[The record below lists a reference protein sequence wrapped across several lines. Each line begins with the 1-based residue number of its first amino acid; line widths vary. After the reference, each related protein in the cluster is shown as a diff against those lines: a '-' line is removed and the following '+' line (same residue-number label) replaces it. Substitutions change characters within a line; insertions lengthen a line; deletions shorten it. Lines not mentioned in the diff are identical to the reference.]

1 MSDSTPRYP
10 DVVVPLSGEDGNAFF
25 IIARTSMAL
34 RRAGV
39 PREEITMFQEE
50 AMFSDYDNVIQTVME
65 WVSTE

>member
-1 MSDSTPRYP
+1 MSVNAPRYP
-10 DVVVPLSGEDGNAFF
+10 DIVVPLSGQDGNAFF
-25 IIARTSMAL
+25 IIGRTSMAL

>member
-10 DVVVPLSGEDGNAFF
+10 NIVVQLSGQDGNAFF
-25 IIARTSMAL
+25 IIARASMAL

-50 AMFSDYDNVIQTVME
+50 AMSSDYDNVIQTVME